1 MGVDTKVFVI
11 ADESKLLAA
20 VGSVNK
26 YLDVFIR
33 GRLDSFV
40 KDKGYINRFNAVRNA
55 KADHNGV
62 FSNGIRQTFVNFT
75 GDYQTFQIC
84 FGCGDDNDRMI
95 HCSQNNCDYK
105 DIAEGNKI
113 IFSCG
118 CWGSN
123 KEIAKVLCEAL
134 ASFGDVYYDLNDC
147 DLVDFQLYN
156 GEI

>member
-1 MGVDTKVFVI
+1 MGVDTKIFVV

-26 YLDVFIR
+26 HLDVFIR

-40 KDKGYINRFNAVRNA
+40 KDKGYVNRFNAVINA
-55 KADHNGV
+55 KDDHNV
-62 FSNGIRQTFVNFT
+62 YFSNGVRQTFVNFMW
-75 GDYQTFQIC
+75 DDPLFQIC
-84 FGCGDDNDRMI
+84 FGCGDNNERMI
-95 HCSQNNCDYK
+95 HCSQNSCDYK
-105 DIAEGNKI
+105 EVAEGNKV

-123 KEIAKVLCEAL
+123 EEIAKILCKSL

-147 DLVDFQLYN
+147 DNVDFQLYK